1 MKNKNGEVEK
11 VEVRFTIFG
20 LQAYLHLYG
29 TYMWV
34 FFIPAEVKY
43 APFTILREKK
53 STFLLKFYITAY
65 PLRYDQGEKP
75 LIFFHI
81 CQVPGPKGM

>member
-1 MKNKNGEVEK
+1 MELEFKVLWSFVKNKNGEVEK

-53 STFLLKFYITAY
+53 APFFWSFTLLHT
-65 PLRYDQGEKP
+65 L
-75 LIFFHI
+75 
-81 CQVPGPKGM
+81 